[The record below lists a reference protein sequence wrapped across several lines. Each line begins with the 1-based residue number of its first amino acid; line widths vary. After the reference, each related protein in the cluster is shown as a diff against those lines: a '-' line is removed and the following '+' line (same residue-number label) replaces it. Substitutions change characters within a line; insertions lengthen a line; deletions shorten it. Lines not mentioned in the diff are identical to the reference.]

1 MSSLKV
7 GLIADTHMPGATQHL
22 WPEALAFFKGCDAI
36 LHAGDLHT
44 LDIVDTLSDIAPTY
58 VALGNGDVGMTDPR
72 LQLSWRLDFEGTI
85 VGMMHHCPSPAR
97 KPEAVVMKAI
107 QKRFETLPH
116 ILVFGH
122 THAESITALNQL
134 VVVNPGSP
142 TLPHNRS
149 LRRGTLGLIELSAST
164 ATISLH
170 QIEEKGVVKH
180 PTIAPLTWTSTTGT
194 ISV

>member
-1 MSSLKV
+1 
-7 GLIADTHMPGATQHL
+7 
-22 WPEALAFFKGCDAI
+22 
-36 LHAGDLHT
+36 
-44 LDIVDTLSDIAPTY
+44 
-58 VALGNGDVGMTDPR
+58 
-72 LQLSWRLDFEGTI
+72 
-85 VGMMHHCPSPAR
+85 
-97 KPEAVVMKAI
+97 
-107 QKRFETLPH
+107 
-116 ILVFGH
+116 
-122 THAESITALNQL
+122 AESITALNQL